1 MCEADATANR
11 WAGRLAALTL
21 AAAIL
26 VSGLLALYPI
36 HSFDLWWHLRTGQL
50 ILEQGRIP
58 HTDPFTYTAAG
69 RPWVTHEWLAEVVFY
84 LLHRAGGANLLVI
97 FKALLCGLTLGLAAW
112 AGLTGHRARERLP
125 AAALGILLAAP
136 LLAIRA
142 FVRPH
147 LLTAL
152 LLAVTL
158 LLLRKESATGRP
170 AWRWALPPLF
180 LLWANLHSG
189 FLLGLGLVVLY
200 WTGEAIS
207 IRIGAAGP
215 AAAPHW
221 RGRLI
226 ALGVSLL
233 STLAN
238 PHHVEALLYPLRLVA
253 NPVVTGMIAE
263 LQSPFDP
270 RFRGALFLYFMLLC
284 ALALAALLPGR
295 LHRLQGSLVLPGAV
309 FAVLAL
315 QTVRS
320 VSELAVLVPALV
332 AAHGERLSVRRATS
346 LATLAAVLLG
356 AIGLGLLA
364 NGPGIPMGR
373 NENPR
378 RTGLGIHRVNLP
390 EAAVEF
396 LRQTRPPGRVFST
409 MGFSSWM
416 IYQLWPEKEVYIDG
430 RLDVFP
436 PEFLKGYGVMMATG
450 EGWDEAVSRHDIQL
464 ALVNYPEPAARGR
477 GLQRRLREDPDWVCV
492 FFSDNALVYARRLPQ
507 NKEIISR
514 YGIAFDPGLRSRQSL
529 VDFAAG
535 ASPAV
540 IDQTL
545 AALQRISDM
554 APGEEAPGL
563 IIQGL
568 RELKAG
574 QRDGTGQVGILL
586 ARADE
591 ELAAGRTAAALE
603 TLEQAAALAPENGLV
618 QLRLGVLHAR
628 AGRLELAEACLSRAV
643 ELRPED
649 GAARQNLERVRRMR
663 QQ

>member
-1 MCEADATANR
+1 MHEPDATSNR
-11 WAGRLAALTL
+11 RVGRLASLAL

-26 VSGLLALYPI
+26 VSGLLALYPV

-50 ILEQGRIP
+50 ILEEGRIP
-58 HTDPFTYTAAG
+58 HTDPFTYTAEG
-69 RPWVTHEWLAEVVFY
+69 RPWVTHEWLAEVLFY
-84 LLHRAGGANLLVI
+84 GLHRAGGVNLLVI
-97 FKALLCGLTLGLAAW
+97 WKALLCCLTLGLAGW
-112 AGLTGHRARERLP
+112 AGLAGCRARERLP

-189 FLLGLGLVVLY
+189 FLLGLGLVTLY
-200 WTGEAIS
+200 WAGEAIS
-207 IRIGAAGP
+207 IRVGAAGP
-215 AAAPHW
+215 ATAPNW

-226 ALGVSLL
+226 ALGISLL
-233 STLAN
+233 ATLAN
-238 PHHVEALLYPLRLVA
+238 PHHVKALLYPVQLVTQPA
-253 NPVVTGMIAE
+253 VTGMIAE

-270 RFRGALFLYFMLLC
+270 RFHGALFLTFLLLS
-284 ALALAALLPGR
+284 AVVLAVLLTGR
-295 LHRLQGSLVLPGAV
+295 LHRLQLSLVLPGAV
-309 FAVLAL
+309 FTVLAL
-315 QTVRS
+315 QAVRS
-320 VSELAVLVPALV
+320 VSELAVLIPALV
-332 AAHGERLSVRRATS
+332 AAHGERLSIRRPVAIATS
-346 LATLAAVLLG
+346 AVVLLG
-356 AIGLGLLA
+356 ALGLGLLA
-364 NGPGIPMGR
+364 VGPGVPMGSR
-373 NENPR
+373 ENPR
-378 RTGLGIHRVNLP
+378 RAGLGVHRVNLP

-396 LRQTRPPGRVFST
+396 LRQTRPPGRVFSV

-416 IYQLWPEKEVYIDG
+416 IHQLWPEKQVYIDG

-464 ALVNYPEPAARGR
+464 ALVNYPDPAARGQ

-492 FFSDNALVYARRLPQ
+492 FFSDNALVYARRSPQ
-507 NKEIISR
+507 NTNLIRR
-514 YGIAFDPGLRSRQSL
+514 YGTAFDPGLRSRESL
-529 VDFAAG
+529 VEFAAT

-540 IDQTL
+540 VDQTL
-545 AALQRISDM
+545 AALQRISDL
-554 APGEEAPGL
+554 APGEQAPGL

-568 RELKAG
+568 RELKSG
-574 QRDGTGQVGILL
+574 QVDGTGQVGTLL
-586 ARADE
+586 ARADQ
-591 ELAAGRTAAALE
+591 ELAAGQTAAALE
-603 TLEQAAALAPENGLV
+603 TLEQAAELDPENALV

-628 AGRLELAEACLSRAV
+628 AGRLDEAEACLSRAV

-663 QQ
+663 QP

>member
-1 MCEADATANR
+1 MCEADSTANR
-11 WAGRLAALTL
+11 WSGRLAALAL

-26 VSGLLALYPI
+26 VSGLLAFYPI

-58 HTDPFTYTAAG
+58 HTDPFSYTASG
-69 RPWVTHEWLAEVVFY
+69 RPWVTHEWLAEVLFY
-84 LLHRAGGANLLVI
+84 LLHRTGGANLLVI
-97 FKALLCGLTLGLAAW
+97 WKALLCALTLGLAGW
-112 AGLTGHRARERLP
+112 AGLVGHRARERLP
-125 AAALGILLAAP
+125 ATALGILLAAP

-189 FLLGLGLVVLY
+189 FLLGLGLVALY

-215 AAAPHW
+215 AAEPRW

-226 ALGVSLL
+226 ALGASLL
-233 STLAN
+233 STLVN
-238 PHHVEALLYPLRLVA
+238 PHHVEALLYPLKLVA

-270 RFRGALFLYFMLLC
+270 RFRGALFLWFLLLC

-295 LHRLQGSLVLPGAV
+295 LRRLQGSLILPGAV

-315 QTVRS
+315 QAVRS

-332 AAHGERLSVRRATS
+332 AAHGERLSGRRVVAAVTS
-346 LATLAAVLLG
+346 ALVLLG

-364 NGPGIPMGR
+364 SGPGIPMGK

-378 RTGLGIHRVNLP
+378 RTALGIHQVNLP
-390 EAAVEF
+390 GAAVEF
-396 LRQTRPPGRVFST
+396 LRQTRPPGRVFGV

-416 IYQLWPEKEVYIDG
+416 IYKLWPEKEVYIDG

-436 PEFLKGYGVMMATG
+436 PEFLEDYGTMMTTG
-450 EGWDEAVSRHDIQL
+450 EGWDEAVARYDIQM
-464 ALVNYPEPAARGR
+464 ALVDYPDPAARGR
-477 GLQRRLREDPDWVCV
+477 GLHGRLREDPDWVCV

-514 YGIAFDPGLRSRQSL
+514 YGIAFDPGLRTRESL
-529 VDFAAG
+529 VQFAAG

-545 AALQRISDM
+545 AALQRINGM

-563 IIQGL
+563 ILQGL
-568 RELKAG
+568 RDVKTG
-574 QRDGTGQVGILL
+574 QKDGTGQVVNLL
-586 ARADE
+586 NRADE
-591 ELAAGRTAAALE
+591 ELAAGRADAALE
-603 TLEQAAALAPENGLV
+603 TLEQAATLAPENGLV

-628 AGRLELAEACLSRAV
+628 AGRLEQAEACLSRAV
-643 ELRPED
+643 KLRPGD

-663 QQ
+663 QP